1 MTSIFPPLRDVLIFT
16 HLDGKSLEKTNPNCK
31 VGAKI
36 REGHLSIFY
45 FTEKLGLKSRR
56 STTAFFQLISVP
68 IYYTNDSG
76 KVINHLKN
84 LAVER
89 QSTEP

>member
-1 MTSIFPPLRDVLIFT
+1 MSIKGSSPNIKDSFTSI
-16 HLDGKSLEKTNPNCK
+16 
-31 VGAKI
+31 
-36 REGHLSIFY
+36 
-45 FTEKLGLKSRR
+45 TEKLGLKPRR

-68 IYYTNDSG
+68 IYYTSNSG
-76 KVINHLKN
+76 KVVNHLKN